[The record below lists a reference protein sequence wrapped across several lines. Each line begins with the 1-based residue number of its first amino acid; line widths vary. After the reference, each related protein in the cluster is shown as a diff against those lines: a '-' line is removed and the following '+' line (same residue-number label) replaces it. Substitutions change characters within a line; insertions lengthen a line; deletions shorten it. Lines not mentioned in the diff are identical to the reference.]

1 MRISLKTITL
11 SAAGVAILMGGLT
24 LATWPSAS
32 PPRPMILG
40 DVDTELAVQQIAT
53 VPAIAGAV
61 VEAELAPATVS
72 RILRV
77 AKGDTLMGMLV
88 GAGLDRTE
96 AHNAI
101 GALRGVY
108 DPRRLRPGHEIR
120 LSLLPVSADAPDVER
135 LLSLNLQ
142 PDVERDVVV
151 RRDETQG
158 FLAEAIARPLEQK
171 SIVTTGTIESSLSV
185 AAASAGL
192 PATVLNELV
201 RLFSF
206 DVDFQREIQP
216 GDGFEAYYGGLF
228 EIDGTLA
235 RPGDIEYAALTLSG
249 KRIELYKFTPKS
261 GITDFFG
268 PKGESVRKTLMRTPI
283 DGARLSSGFGMRR
296 HPVLGYSKMHRGTD
310 FAAPRGTPI
319 YAAGNGVIEV
329 AGRKG
334 SYGNYIRIRH
344 NSTYKTAYAHMSR
357 LAKSSKKGARV
368 KQGQVIGYVGTTG
381 RSTGPHLHYEVM
393 VNGKQVNSL
402 KVKVA
407 SGEQLKGADLK
418 AFAAHRDAIDQARA
432 RARNTNTLLAQAS
445 CTSAEDAERISPTN
459 GGEPGC

>member
-1 MRISLKTITL
+1 MLIS
-11 SAAGVAILMGGLT
+11 GLT
-24 LATWPSAS
+24 LAAWPFAS
-32 PPRPMILG
+32 PPRPMLLG
-40 DVDTELAVQQIAT
+40 DVDTELAVQQVAA
-53 VPAIAGAV
+53 VPAIAGAA
-61 VEAELAPATVS
+61 VEAELAPASIS

-88 GAGLDRTE
+88 DAGLSRTE

-101 GALRGVY
+101 VALRGVY

-120 LSLLPVSADAPDVER
+120 LSLLPVSADAAAADR
-135 LLSLNLQ
+135 LLSLGLQ

-151 RRDETQG
+151 RRDPAEG
-158 FLAEAIARPLEQK
+158 FTAEALARPLEERQV
-171 SIVTTGTIESSLSV
+171 VTTGTIQSSLSV

-216 GDGFEAYYGGLF
+216 GDGFEAYYGALF
-228 EIDGTLA
+228 ELDGSLA

-249 KRIELYKFTPKS
+249 KRIDLYKFTPKS

-268 PKGESVRKTLMRTPI
+268 PDGQSVRKTLMRTPI
-283 DGARLSSGFGMRR
+283 DGARLSSRFGMRR

-319 YAAGNGVIEV
+319 YAAGNGIIEY

-334 SYGNYIRIRH
+334 SYGKYIRIRH

-357 LAKSSKKGARV
+357 LAKGSKKGARV

-381 RSTGPHLHYEVM
+381 RSTGPHLHYEVL

-407 SGEQLKGADLK
+407 SGEKLKGADLK
-418 AFAAHRDAIDQARA
+418 AFTAHRDAIDRA
-432 RARNTNTLLAQAS
+432 RAKAGNTNTLLAQAG
-445 CTSAEDAERISPTN
+445 CPAPEDMPPVSPAA
-459 GGEPGC
+459 GESPC